1 MNFSK
6 QSVGDNRGLCT
17 YFSLNNMIQISPL
30 IKRKQIITIEELYE
44 ACKLYRQHNGY
55 IQFVKMSEDTCK
67 KENFYFE
74 TLPYLNTPFLFTTGT

>member
-1 MNFSK
+1 
-6 QSVGDNRGLCT
+6 
-17 YFSLNNMIQISPL
+17 MIQISPL